1 MTYKVNHKINM
12 LHSTVLKWPFINVGD
27 LQENIISFYNNK
39 NMGICA
45 CQDVS
50 GNPAFLA
57 FTPFGFTVLQ
67 GNRRVHLLKWWV
79 QILVKIEHDAR

>member
-1 MTYKVNHKINM
+1 MNDKSFIEVICYIALLSVLYQCRDFKRKYNVTIIQNSD
-12 LHSTVLKWPFINVGD
+12 STIKKK
-27 LQENIISFYNNK
+27 NK
-39 NMGICA
+39 KKQLLFT

-67 GNRRVHLLKWWV
+67 GNRRVHFLKW
-79 QILVKIEHDAR
+79 